1 MAGNPRRIQILQQEE
16 IEETELAPPQ
26 TSDAAEKGLGLLLT
40 ATLVALN
47 VLNKRAINALGH
59 AIPLLALG
67 VGLFLW
73 SRVMSDPNTYQ
84 LIGLGIY
91 SAFALALIWIR
102 R

>member
-1 MAGNPRRIQILQQEE
+1 MAGKTRLQILQTEE
-16 IEETELAPPQ
+16 AEETVAQNQ
-26 TSDAAEKGLGLLLT
+26 TSDAAERGLGLLLT
-40 ATLVALN
+40 ATMVALN

-67 VGLFLW
+67 IGLFLW
-73 SRVMSDPNTYQ
+73 MRVMENPNIYQ
-84 LIGLGIY
+84 LTGLGIY